1 MTLQRLADHRTGED
15 SDDLL
20 QWLSTLQGCPSVE
33 VTALATCQNSDHA
46 DDKPTWFY
54 VEADAA
60 AGTAR
65 RRCLA
70 CGRLHYLLDSEAHWP
85 TGGHTHMCPTCG
97 QSMFEVAAGLHTAPA
112 VEADQPVVTWA
123 VVGTRCVTCSRVD
136 GVTDMF
142 VPGVPVAHVVA
153 TI

>member
-1 MTLQRLADHRTGED
+1 VTLQRLADHRIGED

-20 QWLSTLQGCPSVE
+20 QWLSTLEGCPSVE
-33 VTALATCQNSDHA
+33 VTTLAACQNEAHG

-60 AGTAR
+60 AGAAR

-70 CGRLHYLLDSEAHWP
+70 CGDLHHLLDSAAHWP
-85 TGGHTHMCPTCG
+85 EGVHTQMCPTCR
-97 QSMFEVAAGLHTAPA
+97 QSMFEVGAGLHTVPGAD
-112 VEADQPVVTWA
+112 ADQPVVTWA
-123 VVGTRCVTCSRVD
+123 AVATRCVTCSRVN
-136 GVTDMF
+136 GLTDMF

-153 TI
+153 AI